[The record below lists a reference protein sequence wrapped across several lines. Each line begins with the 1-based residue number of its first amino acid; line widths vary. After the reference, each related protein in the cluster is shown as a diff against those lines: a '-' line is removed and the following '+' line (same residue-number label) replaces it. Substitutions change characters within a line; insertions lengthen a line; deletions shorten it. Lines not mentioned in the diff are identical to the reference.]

1 QQAAVLRARGE
12 AEAAVTRAEGDARA
26 QALRAKG
33 EAQAIE
39 TVFEAIHEGDP
50 DSKLLSYQYLQMLPK
65 IAQGDANKLWI
76 VPSEMGKAL
85 EGLGGVLGALGG
97 GEEET
102 SDSGDEQPA
111 KRERRRGAREDAAA
125 REERKRK

>member
-1 QQAAVLRARGE
+1 
-12 AEAAVTRAEGDARA
+12 
-26 QALRAKG
+26 
-33 EAQAIE
+33 
-39 TVFEAIHEGDP
+39 
-50 DSKLLSYQYLQMLPK
+50 
-65 IAQGDANKLWI
+65 QGDANKLWI

-125 REERKRK
+125 REERKRKRATGAELTQAIEQLGAPPLGPMATGGEAARTSDDDSTE